1 MSTQATDLLKISYN
15 LFDKHYTK
23 LTDEQRSKVWD
34 IYYDFY

>member
-1 MSTQATDLLKISYN
+1 MSTQSTDLLKISYN

>member
-1 MSTQATDLLKISYN
+1 MSTQSTYLLKISYN

>member
-1 MSTQATDLLKISYN
+1 MSTQSTDLLKISYN

-34 IYYDFY
+34 IYYDF

>member
-1 MSTQATDLLKISYN
+1 

-23 LTDEQRSKVWD
+23 LTADERSKVWD